1 MLEFKNLGVV
11 EYNKAYDIQLQYL
24 NENIRRR
31 EQGQQPRNI
40 VLYVE
45 HPHVYTLGKNGDRN
59 NLLASDE
66 KLKEINATFVRT
78 DRGGDITYHG
88 YGQQVIYP
96 VFDLYYFGI
105 MVRRYIQAIEE
116 VIIRTLRHYGIE
128 GKRLEGAPGIWLYG
142 DGRPVPEKIC
152 AIGVRISR
160 GVTMHGLAFNVNTDL
175 SYFDY
180 INPCG
185 FTDKGVTSMQREL
198 GHRVSMAAV
207 RKVLSGEFESV
218 FGQIR
223 QAKVNG

>member
-1 MLEFKNLGVV
+1 MLEFKDLGVV
-11 EYNKAYDIQLQYL
+11 EYKKAYDIQLQYL

-31 EQGQQPRNI
+31 EQGEPPRNI

-45 HPHVYTLGKNGDRN
+45 HPHVYTLGKNGDRS

-66 KLKEINATFVRT
+66 KLREINATFVHT

-96 VFDLYYFGI
+96 VFDLYSFGI
-105 MVRRYIQAIEE
+105 LVRRYIWAIEE
-116 VIIRTLRHYGIE
+116 VIIRTLKHYGIE

-142 DGRPVPEKIC
+142 DGRQLPEKIC
-152 AIGVRISR
+152 AIGVRVSR
-160 GVTMHGLAFNVNTDL
+160 GVTMHGLAFNINTDL

-185 FTDKGVTSMQREL
+185 FTDKGVTSLEKEL
-198 GHRVSMAAV
+198 GHNVPMSEV
-207 RKVLSGEFESV
+207 REVLSREFENV
-218 FGQIR
+218 FSGF
-223 QAKVNG
+223 AKKK